1 MMVSVPE
8 TTASRLLRLLP
19 LLSSRPFWR
28 GDELAARL
36 DVTTRTV
43 RRDIDRLRELGYP
56 VTATPGPH
64 GGYALGPSRSGLP
77 PLLLDDDSAVAV
89 AIGLRLAAARG
100 LADAA
105 TRAAAAIDQVLPARL
120 RHQVEAFLKTTIPIP
135 GSPVAHED
143 LSSLAQACHSGERL
157 RFGYRDS
164 AGNETRRHVEPYRL
178 VATGNRWYLV
188 AFDVEESALDATH
201 AQLTTLYPE
210 YGIHLKSQQIWQRLG
225 ATVMIGQN
233 DIRDEDFTVSDASGL
248 MSFVAANHLGRV
260 SMWSLNRDS
269 QCGSSFAEDG
279 ILSNTC
285 SGTAESSMQFTSVFS
300 SLGGDATA
308 TSGNGDV
315 QPAVADTNA
324 ADAPYPIWNATADYP
339 LGYKVVEDG
348 EIYEA
353 KWYNSGDDPAAQVQY
368 AYQTPWELLG
378 PVLPG
383 DHAPQITTPSGDAD
397 LSAWS
402 LNTLYQA
409 GDKVLYQGLPYE
421 ARWSNQGTEPA
432 TAETDPGGSPWEAL
446 YTIPGEPTATV
457 GATPSASASATA
469 EP

>member
-1 MMVSVPE
+1 MMVSMPE

-28 GDELAARL
+28 GGELAARL
-36 DVTTRTV
+36 DVTTRTI

-143 LSSLAQACHSGERL
+143 LSSLARACHSGERL

-188 AFDVEESALDATH
+188 AFDVDKAEWRSFRVDRLSDVFRTGVRSRPADPPDAAEFVLRGITVAPYRWQARVLLEAPASVVATRIPALTAVIEAVSETRCLLTTGSDHLDAIVLHLAGLDVPFTP
-201 AQLTTLYPE
+201 LEPPE
-210 YGIHLKSQQIWQRLG
+210 LRDRCAVLAERLRR
-225 ATVMIGQN
+225 AIV
-233 DIRDEDFTVSDASGL
+233 R
-248 MSFVAANHLGRV
+248 
-260 SMWSLNRDS
+260 
-269 QCGSSFAEDG
+269 
-279 ILSNTC
+279 
-285 SGTAESSMQFTSVFS
+285 
-300 SLGGDATA
+300 
-308 TSGNGDV
+308 
-315 QPAVADTNA
+315 
-324 ADAPYPIWNATADYP
+324 
-339 LGYKVVEDG
+339 
-348 EIYEA
+348 
-353 KWYNSGDDPAAQVQY
+353 
-368 AYQTPWELLG
+368 
-378 PVLPG
+378 
-383 DHAPQITTPSGDAD
+383 
-397 LSAWS
+397 
-402 LNTLYQA
+402 
-409 GDKVLYQGLPYE
+409 
-421 ARWSNQGTEPA
+421 
-432 TAETDPGGSPWEAL
+432 
-446 YTIPGEPTATV
+446 
-457 GATPSASASATA
+457 
-469 EP
+469 